1 MPELTLFDP
10 SRFSQVDQLNPLA
23 AQEADVLIPDLE
35 GFPTSTTLTES
46 PEDLTGIENR
56 RFSSSVIRL
65 SWARSRSVSGKASIG
80 TPPVWP

>member
-10 SRFSQVDQLNPLA
+10 SGFAQVDQFDALA

-35 GFPTSTTLTES
+35 GLPATATLTES
-46 PEDLTGIENR
+46 PEDRTGIENR